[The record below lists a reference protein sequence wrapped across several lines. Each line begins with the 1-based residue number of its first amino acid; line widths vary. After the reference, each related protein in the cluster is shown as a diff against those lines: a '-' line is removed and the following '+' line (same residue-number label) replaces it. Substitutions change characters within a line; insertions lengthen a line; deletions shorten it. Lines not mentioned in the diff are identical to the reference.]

1 MDSNLNEK
9 IRYPEEGHRSIIHEE
24 RWEKLQKVQEKIEEI
39 NNEVNESQTENSEHD
54 FGRWDD

>member
-39 NNEVNESQTENSEHD
+39 NNEVNESQTEMILAD
-54 FGRWDD
+54 GMII